1 MDTIERK
8 LMKKGRKLA
17 KFARKHGLGYAD
29 IGIMAPDEYHKQW
42 FINVT
47 AHGRGGRNNVSAGD
61 FIGDGE
67 LDE

>member
-17 KFARKHGLGYAD
+17 KFARKHGFEYVH
-29 IGIMAPDEYHKQW
+29 IGAMAPDNHCNRW
-42 FINVT
+42 FTDVT
-47 AHGRGGRNNVSAGD
+47 AHRENGKHISLTD
-61 FIGDGE
+61 FIEDGE

>member
-17 KFARKHGLGYAD
+17 KFARKHGLEYANV
-29 IGIMAPDEYHKQW
+29 GVMAPNKHHNQW
-42 FINVT
+42 FIDVN
-47 AHGRGGRNNVSAGD
+47 AHHKNGRYGSLTD